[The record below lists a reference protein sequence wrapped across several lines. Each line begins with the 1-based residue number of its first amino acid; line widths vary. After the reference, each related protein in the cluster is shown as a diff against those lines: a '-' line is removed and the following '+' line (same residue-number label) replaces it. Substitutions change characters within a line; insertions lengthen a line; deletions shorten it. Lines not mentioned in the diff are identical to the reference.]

1 MSSSTRGRQTHDT
14 LVEPADSQHEDI
26 CHQLLD
32 DVATALASLD
42 HAAGHMTALHAV
54 DSRFRGTRTGADA
67 ADFLDSAIRYSQ
79 AASAAVHAT
88 IGAGA

>member
-1 MSSSTRGRQTHDT
+1 
-14 LVEPADSQHEDI
+14 
-26 CHQLLD
+26 
-32 DVATALASLD
+32 
-42 HAAGHMTALHAV
+42 MTALHAV

-67 ADFLDSAIRYSQ
+67 ADFLDNAIRYSQ